1 MIGDRTRFR
10 DPLKRDFGEKGF
22 LTNPFGPVRT
32 RTVREDLA
40 SGRLTQGSRLGEER
54 IVCVGCNE

>member
-40 SGRLTQGSRLGEER
+40 SGRLTQGSRLVR
-54 IVCVGCNE
+54 SVLCV